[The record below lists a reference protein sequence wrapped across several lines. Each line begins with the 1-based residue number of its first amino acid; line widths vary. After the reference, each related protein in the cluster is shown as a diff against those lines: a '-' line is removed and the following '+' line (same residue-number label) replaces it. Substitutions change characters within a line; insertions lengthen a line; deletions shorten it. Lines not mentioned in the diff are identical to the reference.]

1 MTITAPS
8 HINSASQEG
17 IVSPTIH
24 VLIDRCAGCQECI
37 VRCPTQALHMD
48 PVTWTAVGD
57 DQLCVGCRQCE
68 RTCPYSA
75 IYVEGPQL
83 VAGRVNLETVHPDQ
97 LAFDRSETRRAITT
111 WHEALDEASRC
122 LDCPDPTCVRG
133 CPAHN
138 DIPGFIK
145 ALRSGDLDEAHKIL
159 RRTSYLP
166 DVCSRVCDQAVQCE
180 GACSWSLAGSSP
192 VAIGALER
200 FIADNAP
207 VPPIEVA
214 ESGGSGRV
222 PRVAIVGSGPAGIA
236 AAAELRVGGADVTVF
251 ERDDAPGGLLIWGIP
266 DFTLPEPVA
275 RRPWKHLVDAGVH
288 LQTNHDVNADQ
299 LASLSEDFDAVL
311 VAAGASV
318 AMRAPVPGADLDGV
332 CDATE
337 FLQAARL
344 AIANGT
350 PMAALAPRAVNAST
364 PGDTRPAR
372 VLVLGAGNTAM
383 DVARSARRLGANATC
398 IDWMDRRFAPV
409 RPDELDEATAEGVE
423 VRFSTTLRRLLGDQG
438 HVNEAELAETEQPKA
453 SKRPKVL
460 ESKTSRLQVDMVV
473 MAMGYRIEADI
484 AKLGGDV
491 PVAKKVQ
498 GLADRRWIA
507 SGLLANPAPPA
518 ARYQPV
524 GLLALGREK
533 GEAQAAYPRGKRTWF
548 AGDSLVGPSTVVEA
562 MAQGKVAAAA
572 ILASLSVG
580 EPDGR
585 V

>member
-8 HINSASQEG
+8 DLSSPVKESML
-17 IVSPTIH
+17 SPTIH

-75 IYVEGPQL
+75 IFVDGPQL
-83 VAGRVNLETVHPDQ
+83 VAARVSLETVHPDQ
-97 LAFDRSETRRAITT
+97 LTFDRSETRRAITN

-138 DIPGFIK
+138 DIPGFIR
-145 ALRSGDLDEAHKIL
+145 ALRSGDLDEAHKVL
-159 RRTSYLP
+159 RRTTYLP
-166 DVCSRVCDQAVQCE
+166 DICSRVCDQAVQCE
-180 GACSWSLAGSSP
+180 GSCSWSLAGSSP

-214 ESGGSGRV
+214 EAAKTDRA

-236 AAAELRVGGADVTVF
+236 AAATLRAGGADVTVF
-251 ERDDAPGGLLIWGIP
+251 ERDSTPGGLLIWGIP
-266 DFTLPEPVA
+266 DFTLPEQVA
-275 RRPWKHLVDAGVH
+275 RRPWEHLLEAGVH
-288 LQTNHDVNADQ
+288 LHTNHNVNAEELKS
-299 LASLSEDFDAVL
+299 LADDFDAVV

-318 AMRAPVPGADLDGV
+318 AMRAPVPGSDLEGV

-344 AIANGT
+344 AIASGT
-350 PMAALAPRAVNAST
+350 PMAALAPKALSASA
-364 PGDTRPAR
+364 PADTRPAR

-383 DVARSARRLGANATC
+383 DVARSARRLGAQATC

-409 RPDELDEATAEGVE
+409 RPDELDEATTEGVE
-423 VRFSTTLRRLLGDQG
+423 VRFSTTLRRLLGEDG
-438 HVNEAELAETEQPKA
+438 HVSEAELAETVQHKA

-460 ESKTSRLQVDMVV
+460 ESKTSRIQVDMVV
-473 MAMGYRIEADI
+473 MAMGYRIDSDI

-491 PVAKKVQ
+491 PVAKKTQ
-498 GLADRRWIA
+498 GFPDRRWLA

-533 GEAQAAYPRGKRTWF
+533 GEAQAAYPRGKHTWF

-572 ILASLSVG
+572 ILASLSPG

-585 V
+585 R

>member
-1 MTITAPS
+1 MTITAPAETTQAPCES
-8 HINSASQEG
+8 FP
-17 IVSPTIH
+17 SPRIH

-37 VRCPTQALHMD
+37 VRCPTQALRMD
-48 PVTWTAVGD
+48 PITWTAVGD
-57 DQLCVGCRQCE
+57 DQRCVGCRQCE

-75 IYVEGPQL
+75 IYVQGPQL
-83 VAGRVNLETVHPDQ
+83 VAGRVSLETVHPDQ
-97 LAFDRSETRRAITT
+97 LAFDRSETRRAITS

-138 DIPGFIK
+138 DIPGFIG
-145 ALRSGDLDEAHKIL
+145 ALRSGDLDEAHDIL
-159 RRTSYLP
+159 RRTSYMP

-180 GACSWSLAGSSP
+180 GACSWSLAGASP

-207 VPPIEVA
+207 VPPIEA
-214 ESGGSGRV
+214 AQAKGTGRA

-236 AAAELRVGGADVTVF
+236 AAAQLRGGGADVTVF
-251 ERDDAPGGLLIWGIP
+251 ERDDTPGGLLIWGIP

-275 RRPWKHLVDAGVH
+275 RRPWKYLVDAGVH
-288 LQTNHDVNADQ
+288 LHTNHDVGADE
-299 LASLSEDFDAVL
+299 LTSLTKDFDAVL

-318 AMRAPVPGADLDGV
+318 AMRAPVPGADLAGV

-337 FLQAARL
+337 FLQAARK
-344 AIANGT
+344 AIASET
-350 PMAALAPRAVNAST
+350 PMAALTPRALTDST

-383 DVARSARRLGANATC
+383 DVARSARRLGAQATC

-409 RPDELDEATAEGVE
+409 RPDELDEATLEGVE
-423 VRFSTTLRRLLGDQG
+423 VRFSTTLRRLLGEQG
-438 HVNEAELAETEQPKA
+438 HVSEAELAETVQTKA
-453 SKRPKVL
+453 AKRPKVL
-460 ESKTSRLQVDMVV
+460 ESKTSRLRVDLVV
-473 MAMGYRIEADI
+473 MAMGYRIDADI

-491 PVAKKVQ
+491 PVSKKAQ

-533 GEAQAAYPRGKRTWF
+533 GEAQAAYPRGRRTWF

-562 MAQGKVAAAA
+562 MAQGKVAAQA
-572 ILASLSVG
+572 ILASLSAG

-585 V
+585 I